1 MEIRPDRKLYSLK
14 ESYWITYNAIRSIPA
29 IRNAIKKEGMSRQ
42 FSERILLAVTEVN
55 GCLICSYAHS
65 RMALETGMS
74 NEEIQNLLAG
84 TFDDVPQEE
93 MAAVL
98 FGQHYAESRGHPT
111 KEAYDRLV
119 ELYGISMA
127 LGILGASR
135 VMMWGNAYGIPYSSF
150 VNRFKGKPDER
161 CNLVYEV
168 SMLLSTIFYL
178 PISFIHA
185 LLSALFRVPI
195 MI

>member
-111 KEAYDRLV
+111 KEAYDRIV